1 MNNQP
6 QIRVPGFPAIELNS
20 SVAVDRTA
28 PEQLLWK
35 ADGSAFTA
43 STASGVWKLVLS
55 ECDGR
60 IDAAFTGTLNKPVEI
75 LDVTLFNV
83 PSFAADHVLPQAVRM
98 GGCQAY
104 DLTAMENSAAFCGE
118 LLASVT
124 KNGVTLQC
132 STPFHGGFPVL
143 FQGTAEKGHIRDFRI
158 VSPVHYHGSAEIAL
172 PVISFRSSSDGF
184 ALLESYGDENC
195 DVKKT
200 FDTPSAGW
208 NSWDYY
214 RWTITEEEVL
224 KNAEFIAKDPVLS
237 KHVKRIIVDD
247 GWQYCYGEWEANS
260 CFPSGME
267 YLAKELTKMGFEP
280 GLWFAPAIAEPHSRI
295 AQLDYDMLARSA
307 GGQPCLAYECMRRFG
322 FVLDPTVKKTEE
334 FMEKTFR
341 RYADMGYKYFKLD
354 FLCSMFKAPRFAD
367 PLVKRDELIP
377 RLFEPIYRGIGGRA
391 VLLGCNYPYTAGN
404 SMVEAVRI
412 GADIHARWEN
422 TSRNSSAV
430 AAHFWANK
438 KLWLNDPDFALCR
451 SAQTAND
458 PDLNR
463 LNPMWPFVTP
473 EDRYDP
479 EREFKLASMDRA
491 GLEVLLSVVL
501 AAAGAVNLSDKMT
514 LLNDEGLYLARKVV
528 SAESGEAARPL
539 DLFSSDRPARYL
551 QKLKSGWR
559 VLLINWSDA
568 ARTMSFDLAAYGIS
582 ASSATDFWSEKPVA
596 ADSGK
601 LEFELAPRSCKLI
614 EVK

>member
-1 MNNQP
+1 MSSQP
-6 QIRVPGFPAIELNS
+6 QIRMAGFPAVELNTS
-20 SVAVDRTA
+20 IAVNHGA
-28 PEQLLWK
+28 PEQLNWK
-35 ADGSAFTA
+35 ADGAAFAA
-43 STASGVWKLVLS
+43 STADGTWRLVLT
-55 ECDGR
+55 ERGGR
-60 IDAAFTGTLNKPVEI
+60 TDAAFSGTLKQPVDHLE
-75 LDVTLFNV
+75 VTLFRTD
-83 PSFAADHVLPQAVRM
+83 FAASHVLPQAIRM

-104 DLTAMENSAAFCGE
+104 DLTTIAKPAEFTGE
-118 LLASVT
+118 LLVSVT
-124 KNGVTLQC
+124 KDGVTLQC

-143 FQGTAEKGHIRDFRI
+143 FQGVAEKNRIRDFRA
-158 VSPVHYHGSAEIAL
+158 VSPVEFYGSTEVAL
-172 PVISFRSSSDGF
+172 PVVSFRSSADGF
-184 ALLESYGDENC
+184 SLLESYGDENR
-195 DVKKT
+195 DVEKT
-200 FDTPSAGW
+200 FAAPSAGW

-260 CFPSGME
+260 YFPSGME
-267 YLAKELTKMGFEP
+267 FLAKELTKMGFEP

-367 PLVKRDELIP
+367 PVVKRDDLIP
-377 RLFEPIYRGIGGRA
+377 RLFAPIYRGIGGRA
-391 VLLGCNYPYTAGN
+391 VLLGCNYPYSAGN

-422 TSRNSSAV
+422 VTHNVPAV

-451 SAQTAND
+451 SAQTSND

-463 LNPMWPFVTP
+463 LNPMLPFITP
-473 EDRYDP
+473 DDAYDP
-479 EREFKLASMDRA
+479 ERDFQLASMTRSE
-491 GLEVLLSVVL
+491 LEILLSVVL

-514 LLNDEGLYLARKVV
+514 LLNEEGLFLARKVV

-539 DLFSSDRPARYL
+539 DLFRSNRPGRYL

-559 VLLINWSDA
+559 VLLINWEETA
-568 ARTMSFDLAAYGIS
+568 QTMSLDLSAHGVN
-582 ASSATDFWSEKPVA
+582 ASSATDFWNEKPVA
-596 ADSGK
+596 WSSGK
-601 LEFELAPRSCKLI
+601 LEFELAPHSCKLI
-614 EVK
+614 ELK